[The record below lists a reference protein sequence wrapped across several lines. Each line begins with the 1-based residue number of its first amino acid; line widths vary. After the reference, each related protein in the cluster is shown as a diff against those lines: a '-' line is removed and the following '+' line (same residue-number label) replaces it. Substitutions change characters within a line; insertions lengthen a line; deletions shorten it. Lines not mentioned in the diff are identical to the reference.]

1 MQNFGF
7 DPVTMIMIFIGFA
20 LLPLLLMV
28 TTCFLK
34 IAVVMLIVRNALG
47 VQQVPPTMAL
57 HSTAL
62 VLSIFIMYPVFD
74 EISDIANLTP
84 ETYADRT
91 LLIENVTKASE
102 PLKAFMMKHCDPDVM
117 TSFIDASAL
126 IWPAKYESTISRDN
140 ILLVVPSFVVSE
152 IKSGFIIGFLIYLPL
167 IVIDLLVSNLLLA
180 LGMQMVSPMTI
191 SLPLKILLFI
201 VVDGWEKLLK
211 NLVIGY
217 M

>member
-1 MQNFGF
+1 MANIGF
-7 DPVTMIMIFIGFA
+7 DPITMIMVFVGFA

-34 IAVVMLIVRNALG
+34 IAVVMLMVRNALG

-57 HSTAL
+57 HATAL

-74 EISDIANLTP
+74 EISQIANFTA
-84 ETYADRT
+84 ESYSDRS
-91 LLIENVTKASE
+91 LLVQNVKDASV
-102 PLKAFMMKHCDPDVM
+102 PLKEFMLKHADPDVI
-117 TSFIDASAL
+117 TSFVDAARQV
-126 IWPAKYESTISRDN
+126 WPEKYEGSVSRDN
-140 ILLVVPSFVVSE
+140 MIVITPSFIVSE
-152 IKSGFIIGFLIYLPL
+152 VKSGFIIGFLVYLPL

-201 VVDGWEKLLK
+201 VVDGWEKLLS
-211 NLVIGY
+211 NLVLGY